1 MKIEHRFTDPTKD
14 AYSEMDFSRTS
25 SEIRNPDGTIVF
37 SQHDIEIPGGWSQ
50 VAADVIA
57 QKYFRKA
64 GVPARL
70 KKVKESMQKQGIDL
84 LVSHD
89 PANMNYLTGYDAWS
103 FYYAQC
109 VLVHINED
117 EPICFL
123 RAQDAGGG
131 YIKTYVQHKNIIA
144 YDEKYIHTWP
154 LHPYQ
159 YLVEIIK
166 DRKWDKLCVGV
177 EMDAHYYTAFC
188 HEKIKQGLPNAKVID
203 SDRLVNW
210 ARLVKSNAEI
220 SYMKS
225 AALISQK
232 GMRTALEV
240 INPGVRQCD
249 AVGEI
254 QKSLFYGTEEF
265 GGEYSSIATL
275 LPTGKGTSASH
286 LTATQ
291 DKFVEGEAT
300 IIELSGVYKRYHAP
314 MARTVLLG
322 KPDQLK
328 IDTMKKT
335 IEALEAGIS
344 AVKPGNTADDV
355 AQAFWK
361 ILDKY
366 GIDKKSRTGY
376 SIGIGY
382 PPDWGEHTLNIYKG
396 DMTILEPN
404 VCFHMIAVMQ
414 FGDWGVEASEAIR
427 VTENGSELFCDMS
440 KELHIK

>member
-1 MKIEHRFTDPTKD
+1 M
-14 AYSEMDFSRTS
+14 SFSK
-25 SEIRNPDGTIVF
+25 EEYK
-37 SQHDIEIPGGWSQ
+37 Q
-50 VAADVIA
+50 
-57 QKYFRKA
+57 
-64 GVPARL
+64 RL
-70 KKVKESMQKQGIDL
+70 LKVQSLMREKKIDL
-84 LVSHD
+84 IISHD
-89 PANMNYLTGYDAWS
+89 TNNMNYLTGYDAWS

-109 VLVHINED
+109 VLVHVD
-117 EPICFL
+117 SKEPICFV
-123 RAQDAGGG
+123 RDQDAGGA
-131 YIKTYVQHKNIIA
+131 YIKTYLNKDNIIV
-144 YDEKYIHTWP
+144 YDESYIHTWP
-154 LHPYQ
+154 KHPYD
-159 YLVEIIK
+159 YLTRVIK
-166 DRKWDKLCVGV
+166 EKKWDKLSIGV
-177 EMDAHYYTAFC
+177 EMDAHYFTAFC
-188 HEKIKQGLPNAKVID
+188 YEKIKKGLPYANIID

-210 ARLVKSNAEI
+210 ARLIKSHAEI
-220 SYMKS
+220 NYMKS

-232 GMRTALEV
+232 GMQTAMEV
-240 INPGVRQCD
+240 IKPGARQCD

-291 DKFVEGEAT
+291 DKFNEGEAT

-314 MARTVLLG
+314 MARTIFLG
-322 KPDQLK
+322 KPDQIK
-328 IDTMKKT
+328 IDTMNKT
-335 IEALEAGIS
+335 IEALQAGID
-344 AVKPGNTADDV
+344 ATKPGNTANDV

-366 GIDKKSRTGY
+366 GIEKKSRTGY

-396 DMTILEPN
+396 DMTVLEPN

-427 VTENGSELFCDMS
+427 VTDEGCELFCNFP
-440 KELHIK
+440 KELHIKNY